1 MHINVNDAIETAHAF
16 PEAVIVRVHCDSW
29 AHVTQ
34 DRDDLAR
41 SFDALGR
48 GSRLRFLEPG
58 KATAI
63 ELPQ

>member
-16 PEAVIVRVHCDSW
+16 PEAAIVPVHCDSW